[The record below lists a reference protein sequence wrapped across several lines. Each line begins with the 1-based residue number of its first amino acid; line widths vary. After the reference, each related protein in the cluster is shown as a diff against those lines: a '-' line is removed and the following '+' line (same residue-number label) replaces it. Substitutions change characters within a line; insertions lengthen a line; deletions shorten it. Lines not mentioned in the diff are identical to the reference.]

1 MKDIYKQ
8 KRDEFTKKHLKKY
21 EGEVVD
27 KISFDFNEELKGE
40 VQYFDIDTYR
50 KRMQAKRDR
59 FNSLEDDCDV

>member
-40 VQYFDIDTYR
+40 VLFIKFKNGRYIRVRTPDGEGD
-50 KRMQAKRDR
+50 
-59 FNSLEDDCDV
+59 LWVCG